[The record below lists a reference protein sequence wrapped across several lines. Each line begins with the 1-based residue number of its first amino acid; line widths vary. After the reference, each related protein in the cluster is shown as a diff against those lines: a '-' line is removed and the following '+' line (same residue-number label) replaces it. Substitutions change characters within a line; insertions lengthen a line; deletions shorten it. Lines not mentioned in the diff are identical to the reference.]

1 MKPRAF
7 IDQLGRKVVLNDK
20 PIRIVSLV
28 PSQTELLYDLGL
40 DDRVVG
46 ITKFCI
52 HPTHWYESKVRVGG
66 TKNVNIEHVRAL
78 NPSIILANK
87 EENTRE
93 DIALLEEIAPVW
105 ISDINSFDNAL
116 EMIRSFGEVLGCEE
130 SAEKQITEISH
141 AFSNSEIDTRNSAL
155 YLIWKDPEFCAG
167 EGTFISSMMEK
178 AGFNNVCVHPRYP
191 EVGTFEMP
199 QPAYILLSSEP
210 YPFKEKDCDEYM
222 KRYPLAKVIFVDGE
236 MFSWYGSRM
245 RLSANYFKQLQN
257 EIGRH

>member
-1 MKPRAF
+1 MKPKVF

-20 PIRIVSLV
+20 PSRIVSLV

-66 TKNVNIEHVRAL
+66 TKNVNIERVRAL
-78 NPSIILANK
+78 NPDLILANK
-87 EENTRE
+87 EENTKE
-93 DIALLEEIAPVW
+93 DITQLETIAPVW

-116 EMIRSFGEVLGCEE
+116 DMIRSFGEVLGCEE
-130 SAEKQITEISH
+130 SAEKQIADITL
-141 AFSNSEIDTRNSAL
+141 AFSNSVIDSWNSAL
-155 YLIWKDPEFCAG
+155 YLIWKDPDYCAG
-167 EGTFISSMMEK
+167 KVTFISSMMEK
-178 AGFNNVCVHPRYP
+178 AGFNNVCPHPRYP
-191 EVGTFEMP
+191 EVGTFKMQ

-210 YPFKEKDCDEYM
+210 YPFKERDCDEYL
-222 KRYPLAKVIFVDGE
+222 KRYPLSKVIVVDGE

-245 RLSANYFKQLQN
+245 RLAANYFKQLQN